1 LLDWTECPY
10 IAAYRAF
17 FKKIENGKS
26 DQTENRVIYALN
38 RVLKRHILKRKYPK
52 TKEILSRVRL
62 VEFDLDK
69 NNFDPAHNQR
79 LRNQKGKFTIALE
92 GVDIKATVEKFW
104 KREQQY
110 EDKIILAEIL
120 IPDTVREECLTY
132 LQQMKKITHGTLFPD
147 YAGAAEICKI
157 QLYEK
162 G

>member
-1 LLDWTECPY
+1 LPIFAIYTVCE
-10 IAAYRAF
+10 IARIVY
-17 FKKIENGKS
+17 
-26 DQTENRVIYALN
+26 LN
-38 RVLKRHILKRKYPK
+38 EGIISCL
-52 TKEILSRVRL
+52 
-62 VEFDLDK
+62 
-69 NNFDPAHNQR
+69 NWQR
-79 LRNQKGKFTIALE
+79 PLIFPLE
-92 GVDIKATVEKFW
+92 GDDIKTTVEKFW

-147 YAGAAEICKI
+147 YAGAVEICKI